1 MQVGKKEVVVGGGCS
16 NQKEKQKQKSSFGET
31 EDGRCIWGVM
41 AAGHWK
47 HKMGWE
53 RLTSN
58 RYCRT
63 KCIQCKSLDFF

>member
-1 MQVGKKEVVVGGGCS
+1 MQVGKKEVVVGGGCY
-16 NQKEKQKQKSSFGET
+16 NQKEKQKKSSFGET
-31 EDGRCIWGVM
+31 EDGRYIWGVM
-41 AAGHWK
+41 ATGHWK